1 MTTCERVRLTGIINV
16 ALPPEEAFRLFGP
29 SGDRAAAEGWV
40 PVFPSAPADGIQPG
54 TVFTAAHG
62 ERHTTC
68 VVVRHEPPTT
78 IAYSVVTHGEWAG
91 LITVTLRP
99 SPEGSAVTVS
109 YELTT
114 LVPEAN
120 SGLRSFAAGY
130 RRYLD
135 HWQDSIA
142 RRGTDTAALGS

>member
-1 MTTCERVRLTGIINV
+1 MRACVSDRVMDV
-16 ALPPEEAFRLFGP
+16 ALPPDHAFGLFGP
-29 SGDRAAAEGWV
+29 NGDRAAAEGWV
-40 PVFPSAPADGIQPG
+40 PVFPGPATAETNPG
-54 TVFTAAHG
+54 TVFTADLG

-68 VVVRHEPPTT
+68 VVVRHEPPIA
-78 IAYSVVTHGEWAG
+78 IAYSVVTDGEWAG

-99 SPEGSAVTVS
+99 SPGGSAVTVS

-120 SGLRSFAAGY
+120 PRLRSFAAAY

-142 RRGTDTAALGS
+142 RWGRG